1 MSAPDDMITVTLRR
15 DEWGRI
21 SQAMRQFK
29 RKAHRDISREGF
41 DPALA
46 PGAIARK
53 DAAETIH
60 RKLRKQLGEADD

>member
-1 MSAPDDMITVTLRR
+1 MTAPDDLITVTLRR

-21 SQAMRQFK
+21 SQAMRMMK
-29 RKAHRDISREGF
+29 RKAHRDISRENF
-41 DPALA
+41 DPVLGH
-46 PGAIARK
+46 GAIARK